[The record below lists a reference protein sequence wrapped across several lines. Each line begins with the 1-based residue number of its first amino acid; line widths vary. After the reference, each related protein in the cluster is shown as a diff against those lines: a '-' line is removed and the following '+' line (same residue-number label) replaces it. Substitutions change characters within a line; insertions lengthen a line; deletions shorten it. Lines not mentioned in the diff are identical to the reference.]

1 MKKEPSHGVAF
12 LFLMLFESGRK
23 PRGGFFVALAQ
34 SNPCLNTMS
43 DPLNNETVN
52 EAPRDAATVVL
63 LREANG
69 ALETFMLKRSGSKTI
84 VGDAYVFPGGK
95 LDPEDEGADAIAA
108 LGLAQSPL
116 QMLAEPGLSEP
127 KAGAMFVAACRETFE
142 ETGVRLNGAQLLPLS
157 RWITPKTP
165 AMMRRRFDT
174 RFFIGLM
181 PDGQT
186 AIHDGQEAKDS
197 HWYDP
202 RQALRDYLD
211 GKINLA
217 PPQIMSL
224 AAIAR
229 HTSFEGLA
237 DSLRGVVPP
246 LVEPKGFKL
255 NGERAMAYPGHPEHP
270 VSTRAMPGPL
280 SLVWNESRFVPE
292 SGFDGFFVDA

>member
-1 MKKEPSHGVAF
+1 
-12 LFLMLFESGRK
+12 
-23 PRGGFFVALAQ
+23 
-34 SNPCLNTMS
+34 MS
-43 DPLNNETVN
+43 DSPNTETVD
-52 EAPRDAATVVL
+52 EEPRDAATVVL
-63 LREANG
+63 LREAAG
-69 ALETFMLKRSGSKTI
+69 SLETFMLKRSGSKTI

-95 LDPEDEGADAIAA
+95 LDPEDESPAAIEA
-108 LGLAQSPL
+108 LGLPGDPAQLLGEP
-116 QMLAEPGLSEP
+116 QLAAG
-127 KAGAMFVAACRETFE
+127 KAGAMFVAACRETHE
-142 ETGVRLNGAQLLPLS
+142 ETGVRIDGAHLLPLS

-197 HWYDP
+197 HWYNARD
-202 RQALRDYLD
+202 ALRDYVD

-217 PPQIMSL
+217 PPQVMSL

-229 HTSFEGLA
+229 HSDFDSLA
-237 DSLRGVVPP
+237 ATLRGVIPP

-255 NGERAMAYPGHPEHP
+255 NGQRAMAYPGHPEHP

-280 SLVWNESRFVPE
+280 SLVWKENRFEPAN
-292 SGFDGFFVDA
+292 GFEGFFTD